1 MLEKPPNHHLFDNTP
16 AVKISPVIQRRMDA
30 QTKAAA
36 AAAPVI
42 NLNIGKEVL
51 DLLHPAATVPEPAV
65 APAPVLAHKPAPQYD
80 L

>member
-1 MLEKPPNHHLFDNTP
+1 
-16 AVKISPVIQRRMDA
+16 MDA

-65 APAPVLAHKPAPQYD
+65 APAPMLAHKPAPQYD